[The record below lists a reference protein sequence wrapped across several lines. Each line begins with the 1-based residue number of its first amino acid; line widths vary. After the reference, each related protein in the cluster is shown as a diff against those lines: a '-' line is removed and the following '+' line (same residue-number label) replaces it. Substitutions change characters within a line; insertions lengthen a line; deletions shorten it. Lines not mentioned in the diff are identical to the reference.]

1 MFFQCVKAIF
11 EISATLKTVGS
22 LFLQSKMMQIFLLRY
37 DMLGVYIKQL
47 FSHESEKISLN
58 ESMDSV
64 YGNFSFIEVW
74 ALSHFDQ
81 HERNTSAGCESYLNV
96 FLYSGFLLVSAKVV
110 KNASTED
117 QIALSLNK
125 HRSLQK

>member
-1 MFFQCVKAIF
+1 
-11 EISATLKTVGS
+11 
-22 LFLQSKMMQIFLLRY
+22 
-37 DMLGVYIKQL
+37 MLAVYIKQL

-81 HERNTSAGCESYLNV
+81 HERKTSAGCESYLNV

-125 HRSLQK
+125 HSSLLK